1 MNHHHCDCHGEH
13 DHHHCDCHGEHDHH
27 HCDCHG
33 GHEHHHEEGNLK
45 SKLIQIAATVI
56 LLVVAVFIEKEY
68 DLATWQLLLVYLV
81 PYLLV
86 GHETLAEAVE
96 GIAKGD
102 MFNEDFLMAIAT
114 IGALC
119 IGFFPGSETEFPEA
133 VFVMLFFQIGELFEG
148 YAEGKSRDSISHLMN
163 IRPDVANVERNGKVE
178 LVSPEEVEVGEIIVI
193 KPGEKVPLDGV
204 VIEGNSALNTI
215 ALTGESMPQIGRAHV

>member
-1 MNHHHCDCHGEH
+1 MKH
-13 DHHHCDCHGEHDHH
+13 HHHCDCHGEHDHH

-86 GHETLAEAVE
+86 GHETLSEAAE

-133 VFVMLFFQIGELFEG
+133 VFVMLFSKSENC
-148 YAEGKSRDSISHLMN
+148 SRDML
-163 IRPDVANVERNGKVE
+163 RVKAG
-178 LVSPEEVEVGEIIVI
+178 IVFR
-193 KPGEKVPLDGV
+193 
-204 VIEGNSALNTI
+204 T
-215 ALTGESMPQIGRAHV
+215 